1 MKEWYTIST
10 ITHKELKATLNLKRQ
25 NFDVYYPKYKKMI
38 KHARKIQTVIRPLFP
53 GYLFV
58 LLDINSQSWHKINST
73 YGVKQLITMGLK
85 PVSISKDIILSL
97 KNREDSNGVTDI
109 TSDLVYKK
117 GEILTVNSGVFQG
130 RSGIFDGLTDDKRI
144 RVLFD
149 ILGRKVS
156 VNILAMNINS

>member
-58 LLDINSQSWHKINST
+58 L
-73 YGVKQLITMGLK
+73 
-85 PVSISKDIILSL
+85 
-97 KNREDSNGVTDI
+97 
-109 TSDLVYKK
+109 
-117 GEILTVNSGVFQG
+117 
-130 RSGIFDGLTDDKRI
+130 
-144 RVLFD
+144 FD
-149 ILGRKVS
+149 IPL
-156 VNILAMNINS
+156 